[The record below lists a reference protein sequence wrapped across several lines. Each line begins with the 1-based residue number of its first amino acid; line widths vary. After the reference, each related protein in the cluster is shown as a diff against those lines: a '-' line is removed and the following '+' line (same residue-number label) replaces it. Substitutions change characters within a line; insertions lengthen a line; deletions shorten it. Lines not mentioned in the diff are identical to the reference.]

1 MIALIS
7 ATWDE
12 ITLLKR
18 DVQVTEEGSNG
29 DLEYRIGE
37 LSRQPILLAV
47 AGVGIR
53 RARTGTS
60 FIIQKFKP
68 RILISAGFGGA
79 LSPDLKVGDIV
90 VGESVISLRKNEKK
104 ELFSDLPFS
113 KIEYNKGALLTESRF
128 INKPEEKKR
137 LFKASNALVVDMETW
152 GVVEAALQSGIP
164 VASVRSVSDESHEEL
179 PDMGAIY
186 GNNGEVDIDKASAY
200 FLSDPSLI
208 APYFKFRF
216 KNSPRASQSLS
227 KFLSSLIPN
236 L

>member
-1 MIALIS
+1 LIALLS

-12 ITLLKR
+12 ISRLKR
-18 DVQVTEEGSNG
+18 DIQVSEEGADGELKYKVG
-29 DLEYRIGE
+29 DLYGR
-37 LSRQPILLAV
+37 SAV
-47 AGVGIR
+47 IAVTGVGIR
-53 RARTGTS
+53 RARVGTS
-60 FIIQKFKP
+60 FIIHKFKP
-68 RILISAGFGGA
+68 RIIISAGLGGA
-79 LSPDLKVGDIV
+79 LSPDLKVEDIV
-90 VGESVISLRKNEKK
+90 LGESVISLRKNEKK

-113 KIEYNKGALLTESRF
+113 EIEYKKGSLLTESRF

-137 LFKASNALVVDMETW
+137 LYETSSALAVDMETW
-152 GVVEAALQSGIP
+152 GVVEAAGQSGIP
-164 VASVRSVSDESHEEL
+164 VASVRSVSDESHEIL

-186 GNNGEVDIDKASAY
+186 GINGEVDINKASAY

-216 KNSPRASQSLS
+216 KNTPRAAYSLS

>member
-1 MIALIS
+1 MIALLS

-29 DLEYRIGE
+29 ELKYRIGE
-37 LSRQPILLAV
+37 LSGQPILLAV

-60 FIIQKFKP
+60 FVIQKFKP
-68 RILISAGFGGA
+68 RIIISAGFGGA

-90 VGESVISLRKNEKK
+90 IGESVISLRKNEKK

-113 KIEYNKGALLTESRF
+113 EIEYNKGALLTESRF

-164 VASVRSVSDESHEEL
+164 VASIRSVSDESHEEL

-200 FLSDPSLI
+200 FLSGPSLI

>member
-37 LSRQPILLAV
+37 LSGQPILLAV

-68 RILISAGFGGA
+68 RIIISAGFGGA
-79 LSPDLKVGDIV
+79 LS
-90 VGESVISLRKNEKK
+90 
-104 ELFSDLPFS
+104 
-113 KIEYNKGALLTESRF
+113 
-128 INKPEEKKR
+128 
-137 LFKASNALVVDMETW
+137 
-152 GVVEAALQSGIP
+152 
-164 VASVRSVSDESHEEL
+164 
-179 PDMGAIY
+179 
-186 GNNGEVDIDKASAY
+186 
-200 FLSDPSLI
+200 
-208 APYFKFRF
+208 
-216 KNSPRASQSLS
+216 
-227 KFLSSLIPN
+227 
-236 L
+236 